1 MKSDFFLDNVEFIFG
16 DLIVKS
22 GEVDSDKYLLVGF
35 NESFSDEKVLKY
47 IDGGS
52 IKVFNFFLFVVMVLK
67 KCGDIVVLDVEN
79 KCVYIFD
86 WEGNYFI

>member
-16 DLIVKS
+16 DLSVKS

-35 NESFSDEKVLKY
+35 NESSSDEKVLKY

-52 IKVFNFFLFVVMVLK
+52 IKVFNFFFV
-67 KCGDIVVLDVEN
+67 CGDGVKEMWRYSSIG
-79 KCVYIFD
+79 C
-86 WEGNYFI
+86 